1 MLLLGLPH
9 YKPHIC
15 NSLCFVF
22 SSVTFTATF
31 DDGRAISWT
40 VPGSL
45 GHCLEKSYLRI
56 KNTCFEIFWS
66 RRETL
71 TILVTVAWGFF
82 CYSSKNYPNIMLNFF
97 LLIYWVSPC
106 SWRLGS
112 CAVLTSCPLGLR
124 ALSSPP
130 SWVTW
135 ALMPLISMLS
145 LHLACWE
152 PLPLDFLIT
161 GVGYLGTCDSFM
173 FVPFLFRFSALSHY
187 L

>member
-15 NSLCFVF
+15 DSLCFSL

-45 GHCLEKSYLRI
+45 GNCLEESYLRI

-82 CYSSKNYPNIMLNFF
+82 YYSSKNYPNIMLNFF

-106 SWRLGS
+106 SWRLRS

-130 SWVTW
+130 QLSD
-135 ALMPLISMLS
+135 LS
-145 LHLACWE
+145 LDASYLHA
-152 PLPLDFLIT
+152 LPPPGLLRT
-161 GVGYLGTCDSFM
+161 SSFEFPHHWSGLPWHM
-173 FVPFLFRFSALSHY
+173 W
-187 L
+187 